1 MEYRVKFKDGWKW
14 RTFLVQGHRYEQPM
28 DKMVLYFLDGSVREI
43 PAWSRREVVLGVDWV
58 LAVKKRME
66 SESGQS
72 VPLSVGGA

>member
-1 MEYRVKFKDGWKW
+1 
-14 RTFLVQGHRYEQPM
+14 
-28 DKMVLYFLDGSVREI
+28 
-43 PAWSRREVVLGVDWV
+43 VLGVDWV

>member
-1 MEYRVKFKDGWKW
+1 MTYKVKFKQGWFW
-14 RTFLVQGHRYEQPM
+14 RTFLVQGHRYEAAM